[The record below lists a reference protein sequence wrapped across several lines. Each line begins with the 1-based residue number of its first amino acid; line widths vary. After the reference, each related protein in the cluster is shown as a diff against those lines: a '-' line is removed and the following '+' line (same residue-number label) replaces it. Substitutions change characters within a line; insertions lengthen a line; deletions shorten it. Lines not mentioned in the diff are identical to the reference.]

1 MLPELHAVEVVLSG
15 LALVVAGIIRGI
27 TGFGLLLV
35 ATPLL
40 ILFLPP
46 KLVIAALVV
55 PPIPTHLTI
64 LYRDG
69 VHLRV
74 FRERCLLFSIAI
86 VGTATGVVGLAVFST
101 SLLSVIVAAY
111 IFGYLVLSRFRD
123 AAEKYADRRDVG
135 LLSGALAGL
144 LGGSTG
150 LAGPPIVTYLHARN
164 LRRATFTSVLAL
176 FFITVTF
183 VRIPAMIAADLF
195 GVPELLLGLGLVVPA
210 VLGTYVGSYA
220 RAYLPERLFTSAV
233 DLLLLIVAIQ
243 LAVSGLGISPF

>member
-1 MLPELHAVEVVLSG
+1 MLPELPAVEVALSA
-15 LALVVAGIIRGI
+15 LALVLAGFIRGI

-69 VHLRV
+69 VHLHH
-74 FRERCLLFSIAI
+74 FRERWLLFAMAI
-86 VGTATGVVGLAVFST
+86 LGTAAGVVGLAVFST

-111 IFGYLVLSRFRD
+111 IFGYLLLSRFQD
-123 AAEKYADRRDVG
+123 AAEKYAQRRDVG
-135 LLSGALAGL
+135 LLSGALGGL

-150 LAGPPIVTYLHARN
+150 LAGPPIVTYLHAQN
-164 LRRATFTSVLAL
+164 LQRAAFTSILAL
-176 FFITVTF
+176 FFITVTL
-183 VRIPAMIAADLF
+183 VRIPTMIAAELF
-195 GVPELLLGLGLVVPA
+195 GVPELLLGLGFVVPA
-210 VLGTYVGSYA
+210 VLGTYAGAHVRG
-220 RAYLPERLFTSAV
+220 YLPERFFKTAV
-233 DLLLLIVAIQ
+233 DLLLLIVAAQ
-243 LAVSGLGISPF
+243 LTLSGLGISLF